1 MNLQLAGNSLL
12 AYNLVLDKGLGPV
25 CADVFLFL
33 VLEHSHTIAFLPVV
47 FIGGNERDE
56 VFVNNEGQGSRP

>member
-1 MNLQLAGNSLL
+1 MNLQFAGNSLL

-33 VLEHSHTIAFLPVV
+33 LVGTLSYYSFLA
-47 FIGGNERDE
+47 G
-56 VFVNNEGQGSRP
+56 